1 MKHRYDGTYL
11 EEVDLNGAV
20 AKVHDDRPGGS
31 EPGVKSGDTGQHVFI
46 TDLEVNVSRPKG

>member
-1 MKHRYDGTYL
+1 MKYRSYRTYL

-31 EPGVKSGDTGQHVFI
+31 EPGVESGDTGQHVFI
-46 TDLEVNVSRPKG
+46 TDLEVNVSRPEC